1 LFSLDTI
8 TVAAF
13 IVGTLHEV
21 RFQKTEL
28 YAGSGGVSLVA
39 VVQSAPALAEKKSRL
54 PTQRRFST
62 FLELLWSRENWS
74 KIGTVIV
81 RNM

>member
-54 PTQRRFST
+54 
-62 FLELLWSRENWS
+62 
-74 KIGTVIV
+74 
-81 RNM
+81 